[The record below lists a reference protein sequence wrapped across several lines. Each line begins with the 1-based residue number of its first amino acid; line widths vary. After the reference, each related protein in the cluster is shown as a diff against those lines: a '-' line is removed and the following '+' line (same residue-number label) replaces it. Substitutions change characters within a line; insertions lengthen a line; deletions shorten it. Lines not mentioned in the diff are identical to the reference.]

1 MIPANVDFLPRAI
14 DEAIAARRWYRRRS
28 ALLGSRFIQA
38 LDDAVQQISSSPAL
52 WPPYLLGT
60 RVYRLR
66 RFPYLVVYRELGA
79 TIQVIAVAHQRKK
92 PGYWRRRIP

>member
-1 MIPANVDFLPRAI
+1 MTPTSVDFLPRAI
-14 DEAIAARRWYRRRS
+14 DEAREARRWYRRRS
-28 ALLGSRFIQA
+28 PLLAARFIRA
-38 LDDAVQQISSSPAL
+38 LDDAIQQILSSPAL

-66 RFPYLVVYRELGA
+66 RFPYLVVYREAGSIL
-79 TIQVIAVAHQRKK
+79 QVIAIAHARKK